1 MEQGKIFVIKNIPEE
16 KMGIFYEGLIKM
28 FLNYDNLS
36 QEDYEKFLKA
46 YLTYIVNRDNILPI
60 CFRLEKI
67 VGMKDIPMLTSH
79 WNKNDGAILT
89 FNPDFQIWEKP
100 ESMQNLTAIILGLE
114 HEIAHNFDF
123 KNWPRSYQKFDN
135 ELGKKAYNYRLS
147 SLSLLDHI
155 FAGTKFEDIFT
166 LAKRY
171 IKTSSHDEHFAM
183 KRAPY
188 FTAKFFIDIQSYAL
202 KHNIELPKDAEK
214 LYYCSLFENNA
225 VDKLFEES
233 KSFFANKKEISGY
246 RFSDLK
252 TEVLKLFGNYISEDF
267 TSTPYMT
274 EEKIQY
280 LQKNEKSFFAIL
292 DNKCFFDQKIVDKL
306 FEKETSGKDLYLQT
320 AIQIANL
327 FYNKNSKAEYQK
339 IAEIVKKQDGTEI
352 LEKYISGQKHKTP
365 LNRTPEKFLLELIIE
380 R

>member
-1 MEQGKIFVIKNIPEE
+1 MEQGKIFVVKKIPED
-16 KMGIFYEGLIKM
+16 KLNKFYEGIIKM
-28 FLNYDNLS
+28 FLNFDNLS
-36 QEDYEKFLKA
+36 QNDYEKFLKA
-46 YLTYIVNRDNILPI
+46 YLTYIVNRDNVLPI
-60 CFRLEKI
+60 YFRLEKI
-67 VGMKDIPMLTSH
+67 LGMEDTPMLTSH
-79 WNKNDGAILT
+79 WNKNDGAMLT

-123 KNWPRSYQKFDN
+123 KNWERIYQKFDN
-135 ELGKKAYNYRLS
+135 ELGKKSYDYRSS

-155 FAGTKFEDIFT
+155 FTGTKFEELFT

-183 KRAPY
+183 KRAPF
-188 FTAKFFIDIQSYAL
+188 FTTKFFIDIQSYAL

-233 KSFFANKKEISGY
+233 KNFFADKKEVLGY

-252 TEVLKLFGNYISEDF
+252 TEVLKLFENYISGDF
-267 TSTPYMT
+267 ASTLYMT

-280 LQKNEKSFFAIL
+280 LQKNEKYFLAIQ
-292 DNKCFFDQKIVDKL
+292 DHKCFFDQKTVDKL
-306 FEKETSGKDLYLQT
+306 FEKETNGKDLYLDT

-339 IAEIVKKQDGTEI
+339 IAEIVKRQGQIDV
-352 LEKYISGQKHKTP
+352 LEKYISGQKHKVP
-365 LNRTPEKFLLELIIE
+365 LSRTPEKFLSELIKN
-380 R
+380 

>member
-1 MEQGKIFVIKNIPEE
+1 MEQSKIFVVKKIPED
-16 KMGIFYEGLIKM
+16 KLNKFYEGMIKM
-28 FLNYDNLS
+28 FLNFDNLS
-36 QEDYEKFLKA
+36 QKDYEKFLKA

-60 CFRLEKI
+60 YFRLEKI
-67 VGMKDIPMLTSH
+67 AGMKDIPMLTSH
-79 WNKNDGAILT
+79 WNKNDGAMLT

-123 KNWPRSYQKFDN
+123 KNWERAYQKFDN
-135 ELGKKAYNYRLS
+135 ELGKKSYDYRLS

-155 FAGTKFEDIFT
+155 FADTKFEEIFT

-188 FTAKFFIDIQSYAL
+188 FTTKFFIDIQSYAL

-233 KSFFANKKEISGY
+233 KNFFADKKEIMGY

-252 TEVLKLFGNYISEDF
+252 TEVLKLFENYISGDF
-267 TSTPYMT
+267 ASTLYMT

-280 LQKNEKSFFAIL
+280 LQKNEKYFLSIQ
-292 DNKCFFDQKIVDKL
+292 DHKCFFDQKTVDKI
-306 FEKETSGKDLYLQT
+306 FEKETNGKDLYLDT
-320 AIQIANL
+320 VIQIANL

-339 IAEIVKKQDGTEI
+339 IAEIVKRQGQMNI
-352 LEKYISGQKHKTP
+352 LEKYISGQKHKVP
-365 LNRTPEKFLLELIIE
+365 LSRTPEKFLSELIKN
-380 R
+380 